1 MKINQGFLNLKDR
14 YLFSLVAQ
22 KVGEYRA
29 QNPGKQVIR
38 LGIGDVTL
46 PLAPVVV
53 EAMQKAVAEM
63 GRAETFRGYG
73 EEQGY
78 AFLRQAVCSCYAR
91 KGVELDASEVFI
103 GDGAKSDL
111 GNILDIFAQENT
123 VLIQDPVYPAYVAA
137 NIMAGRRI
145 HFLDGTVHNS
155 FLPLPH
161 RDLRADI
168 VYLCS
173 PNNPT
178 GAVYTKEQLKIWVDW
193 ALAHD
198 AVILFDSAYE
208 AFIQDG
214 ELPTSIYQNDG
225 AKRCAI
231 EFCSLS
237 KTAGFTGVRCGYTV
251 VPHELIQGGVS
262 LNELWLRRQSTKF
275 NGVSYVTQRG
285 AEAAFTPEGLEQNRT
300 SILYY
305 LENARLIADALT
317 ELGIWFTGGSNA
329 PYIWLQCPK
338 DLSSW
343 DFFTFLL
350 DSCGIVGTPG
360 AGFGCNG
367 EGFFRFTA
375 FASREDVLRALDRL
389 RAMPL

>member
-1 MKINQGFLNLKDR
+1 M
-14 YLFSLVAQ
+14 
-22 KVGEYRA
+22 
-29 QNPGKQVIR
+29 
-38 LGIGDVTL
+38 
-46 PLAPVVV
+46 
-53 EAMQKAVAEM
+53 
-63 GRAETFRGYG
+63 
-73 EEQGY
+73 
-78 AFLRQAVCSCYAR
+78 
-91 KGVELDASEVFI
+91 
-103 GDGAKSDL
+103 
-111 GNILDIFAQENT
+111 
-123 VLIQDPVYPAYVAA
+123 
-137 NIMAGRRI
+137 
-145 HFLDGTVHNS
+145 
-155 FLPLPH
+155 
-161 RDLRADI
+161 
-168 VYLCS
+168 
-173 PNNPT
+173 
-178 GAVYTKEQLKIWVDW
+178 DW

-214 ELPTSIYQNDG
+214 ELPTSIYQIDG

-329 PYIWLQCPK
+329 PYIWLQCPR
-338 DLSSW
+338 
-343 DFFTFLL
+343 T
-350 DSCGIVGTPG
+350 
-360 AGFGCNG
+360 
-367 EGFFRFTA
+367 
-375 FASREDVLRALDRL
+375 RALGTSLPSCWTAAASWERPVLGSGAMAKGSSAL
-389 RAMPL
+389 RPLPAERMYGAPWIA